1 MIFCLITPETMRA
14 AKETSRLRGI
24 VDGHD
29 LARVFAWMR
38 PNDLIWTYW
47 VNPLTIAC
55 TGRKRIDAVLID
67 GHSIGDSKLLPDH
80 ARPRQ
85 LV

>member
-1 MIFCLITPETMRA
+1 MRA
-14 AKETSRLRGI
+14 AKGASRLRGI

-38 PNDLIWTYW
+38 PNNLIWNYW
-47 VNPLTIAC
+47 VDSLTIAC
-55 TGRKRIDAVLID
+55 TGRKRIDALLID
-67 GHSIGDSKLLPDH
+67 RHPIGDSKLLPDH
-80 ARPRQ
+80 VRASQ